1 MSQLVQIRQ
10 RIKAIETIQKITH
23 AMRLISMSSH
33 SRLRAQ
39 EKSILAY
46 KEHIQKIIQKIP
58 NKNFK
63 LSPFAIKQNNVHH
76 NTPHLVII
84 VGSQKGLCGSFN
96 NALASFFY
104 KKQPKNDFFHTIF
117 VGKKA
122 QMVFQEHSLSPKEW
136 FILDSFE
143 QLSPS
148 SFSQTAQDITNIICN
163 APIPYA
169 SVITYSMHP
178 KSFFVQEPLT
188 NQITPCDALISTQQS
203 SESNDIIWDTNPKE
217 IAQRLFPFYIQSS
230 LLHILYN
237 SLLAEYAA
245 RFVSMDSATRNAH
258 HLLESTQLVYNKL
271 RQAKI
276 TKELTELTGAL

>member
-33 SRLRAQ
+33 SRLRTQ
-39 EKSILAY
+39 ETAILTY
-46 KEHIQKIIQKIP
+46 KEKVQKIIQSIP
-58 NKNFK
+58 NKNFE
-63 LSPFAIKQNNVHH
+63 LSPFVSKQDNA
-76 NTPHLVII
+76 PHLIII

-96 NALASFFY
+96 NTLASFFY
-104 KKQPKNDFFHTIF
+104 KNHSKNDSFHTIF

-122 QMVFQEHSLSPKEW
+122 QLVFQEHSLSPKEW
-136 FILDSFE
+136 FVLNSFE
-143 QLSPS
+143 QLAPS
-148 SFSQTAQDITNIICN
+148 SFSQTAQDITNVICN
-163 APIPYA
+163 APISYA
-169 SVITYSMHP
+169 SVTTYSMYP
-178 KSFFVQEPLT
+178 KSFFVQEPRIT
-188 NQITPCDALISTQQS
+188 QITPCDTLLQTQQS
-203 SESNDIIWDTNPKE
+203 LSNDMIWDTKPE
-217 IAQRLFPFYIQSS
+217 QIAQHLFPFYIQSAV
-230 LLHILYN
+230 LHILYN

-258 HLLESTQLVYNKL
+258 HLLESTQLIYNKL